1 MKNVSRFT
9 RNGILNLLG
18 WVVPILAQV
27 ATMPTIIR
35 TVGTEGFGLLTIATS
50 FIGYYTVFELGLGQ
64 SLTKIVSQYLPLKNY
79 SVINSSISQA
89 LLIQLLIGLV
99 GAGILVCF
107 NQPLTKLFINESDP
121 QFYIAKRLFL
131 VVGFGIPATMVIN
144 PMQCVLAGMQ
154 RFDLQSSIS
163 GIFGIANSLGILF
176 VVKLG
181 GGIIDALWFI
191 NLQSVALFLV
201 LVWAILRNL
210 ESFKFE
216 FTLHRDDIQRLYGF
230 GLHASTARVSYYFGT
245 HFMRFMIGAK
255 LGADSVTYYTIAQ
268 RITAAFGGSFNA
280 LTSVAFPDI
289 SEKISLGQK
298 DAARKLL
305 KKGTLVF
312 TAFAAMALIPVAIF
326 SSQIINFWFGSKIV
340 EKSAE
345 LLSILCISQLLN
357 VGCMVA
363 TNYFLGIGRV
373 KIVSTMSLLNAAVVF
388 GSFFPLSNAFGL
400 MGAGLSLLLGSILST
415 GIFYFVRQDLKSQ
428 VE

>member
-1 MKNVSRFT
+1 MIRDRRAVDQERSPVIFGSPDYPITMKNVSRFT

-35 TVGTEGFGLLTIATS
+35 TVGTQGFGLLTIATS

-163 GIFGIANSLGILF
+163 GIFGIARSRCSMRSEPASAASP
-176 VVKLG
+176 VPPC
-181 GGIIDALWFI
+181 
-191 NLQSVALFLV
+191 
-201 LVWAILRNL
+201 WAR
-210 ESFKFE
+210 SS
-216 FTLHRDDIQRLYGF
+216 TPARATGF
-230 GLHASTARVSYYFGT
+230 SPA
-245 HFMRFMIGAK
+245 
-255 LGADSVTYYTIAQ
+255 
-268 RITAAFGGSFNA
+268 
-280 LTSVAFPDI
+280 I
-289 SEKISLGQK
+289 SWDRG
-298 DAARKLL
+298 
-305 KKGTLVF
+305 
-312 TAFAAMALIPVAIF
+312 
-326 SSQIINFWFGSKIV
+326 
-340 EKSAE
+340 
-345 LLSILCISQLLN
+345 
-357 VGCMVA
+357 
-363 TNYFLGIGRV
+363 
-373 KIVSTMSLLNAAVVF
+373 
-388 GSFFPLSNAFGL
+388 
-400 MGAGLSLLLGSILST
+400 
-415 GIFYFVRQDLKSQ
+415 
-428 VE
+428 